1 MNAAQT
7 LIDQLMDNAAVS
19 DVVISATGDK
29 VATTGRF
36 TRCSASETLDIEKT
50 VRRMLAAS
58 STIGATLSQ
67 VTLHFGAQLLL
78 AIPISAEVN
87 VLDGHPLQRRI
98 PHAHRQPANASPN
111 LSQGREPI
119 FSPT

>member
-87 VLDGHPLQRRI
+87 VLVVLEDSGAIEEVVALVRRS
-98 PHAHRQPANASPN
+98 ALVSALDTADA
-111 LSQGREPI
+111 
-119 FSPT
+119 

>member
-7 LIDQLMDNAAVS
+7 LIDHLMGAAAVS
-19 DVVISATGDK
+19 DAVISATGDK

-78 AIPISAEVN
+78 AVPVSAEVN
-87 VLDGHPLQRRI
+87 VLVVLEDSGAIEEVVALVRGSSL
-98 PHAHRQPANASPN
+98 ASS
-111 LSQGREPI
+111 LDATGA
-119 FSPT
+119 